1 MTTWLCP
8 YVAETPH
15 SDILLTTLAAFTLVF
30 GLIRIL
36 VDNFKG
42 TQNPMGIMLY
52 EFYGQNPTSA
62 YLIDL
67 LLILAYFA
75 VALAITQTKWGQEWE
90 LMPTARFFLS
100 LAGVILV
107 LNMLIKFLADAM
119 APSNPSAHYLQ
130 FFKRWGETMGFRAII
145 WDWLYLGLVALIT
158 FCILASGM
166 HKWLIVV
173 AIFWVM
179 VASYFLTITE
189 Q

>member
-8 YVAETPH
+8 YVAETPT
-15 SDILLTTLAAFTLVF
+15 SEILLTTLAAFTLVF
-30 GLIRIL
+30 GFIRVI

-42 TQNPMGIMLY
+42 TTNPMGVMLY

-67 LLILAYFA
+67 LFILSFFA
-75 VALAITQTKWGQEWE
+75 VALGISQTGWGQEWE

-107 LNMLIKFLADAM
+107 FDILIKFIADAM

-130 FFKRWGETMGFRAII
+130 FFKRWAETVGFRAII
-145 WDWLYLGLVALIT
+145 WDWIYLGLVALIT
-158 FCILASGM
+158 FCILASGL
-166 HKWLIVV
+166 HKWIVVV

-179 VASYFLTITE
+179 VACYFLTISE